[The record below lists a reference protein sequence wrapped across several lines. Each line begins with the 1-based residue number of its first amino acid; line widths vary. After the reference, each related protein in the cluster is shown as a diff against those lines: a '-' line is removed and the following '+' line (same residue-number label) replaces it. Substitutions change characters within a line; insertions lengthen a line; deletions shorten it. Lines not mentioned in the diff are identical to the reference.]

1 MSAPEEKKQQNALQ
15 KTQHYRWKAFEAA
28 IMPIANVFL
37 AICRFIAFIFTT
49 IARFISS
56 NLGMGI
62 IYTLFAGLTAFVSI
76 TGLRVISAQAN
87 IANPNYWPWL
97 YGRLGLEAATDA
109 FRATQQ
115 VAIMPAYMPEGF
127 VFLNTVR
134 NYAMPE
140 GFMLHFFYILLA
152 FAVFRVAVGA
162 MAIIFGKTPSR
173 GGFLGLLGKIDLWI
187 VLPIGI
193 FSLFFF
199 DGFSFMWF
207 PIVSVLPTMLL
218 LSGSAKL
225 DNRPGKAA
233 REEAR
238 TAKIF
243 LIPAFLGLTFMTYI
257 PLTAV
262 FGISLFD
269 WRIPFA
275 PEFTGFSNIT
285 DLFSEGSFFWT
296 SVWYTL
302 VYAFLAVLLGM
313 VYSMVIALLLN
324 RKIPG
329 RTFFRT
335 AVYLPF
341 IIPVVSSMLIFR
353 LIYANNGVINNVINM
368 FGGDRVHFLFDSAT
382 IIPAIAIIAVWA
394 SGNIIVI
401 KIAGISNV
409 PRTYLESA
417 EIDGANAWHRFWK
430 ITIPC
435 MSPIIFYNMLM
446 SLITNMQVVVPSLM
460 LTGGGQSGATVT
472 PAQFRFV
479 AYELYN
485 TAFNFGWLGRAG
497 AVSFM
502 LFVLIGILTAI
513 LFSTSKK
520 WLFYE
525 GGGPA

>member
-1 MSAPEEKKQQNALQ
+1 MGASDTKMQPKTATDTPKAIGILRPVGVLYVLFSAL
-15 KTQHYRWKAFEAA
+15 T
-28 IMPIANVFL
+28 V
-37 AICRFIAFIFTT
+37 FIAVVG
-49 IARFISS
+49 ASGAE
-56 NLGMGI
+56 L
-62 IYTLFAGLTAFVSI
+62 LEGL
-76 TGLRVISAQAN
+76 
-87 IANPNYWPWL
+87 
-97 YGRLGLEAATDA
+97 
-109 FRATQQ
+109 
-115 VAIMPAYMPEGF
+115 MPGGF
-127 VFLNTVR
+127 VFLNAVR
-134 NYAMPE
+134 DYAMPE
-140 GFMLHFFYILLA
+140 SFMPHFFHFLFLYAA
-152 FAVFRVAVGA
+152 FRLAVGC
-162 MAIIFGKTPSR
+162 MVIRFGKTPER
-173 GGFLGLLGKIDLWI
+173 GGLLGLLGKIDLWI
-187 VLPIGI
+187 VIPITV

-199 DGFSFMWF
+199 DGFNFMWF
-207 PIVSVLPTMLL
+207 PVISLALTMLL
-218 LSGSAKL
+218 LHGSAKL
-225 DNRPGKAA
+225 DNRPGIAA
-233 REEAR
+233 RSEAR

-262 FGISLFD
+262 FGISLFE
-269 WRIPFA
+269 WQVPFA
-275 PEFTGFSNIT
+275 PTFTGFTNIIA
-285 DLFSEGSFFWT
+285 LFSPGSFFWT

-302 VYAFLAVLLGM
+302 IYSFLAVFLGL
-313 VYSMVIALLLN
+313 VYSMCIALLLN
-324 RKIPG
+324 RKMPG
-329 RTFFRT
+329 KVFFRT

-341 IIPVVSSMLIFR
+341 IIPVVSSMLVFW
-353 LIYANNGVINNVINM
+353 LIYSPDGVINNIITM
-368 FGGDRVHFLFDSAT
+368 FGGDRIHFLFESTT
-382 IIPAIAIIAVWA
+382 IIPAIAMIAVWA

-497 AVSFM
+497 AISFM
-502 LFVLIGILTAI
+502 LFILIGILTAV
-513 LFSTSKK
+513 LFITSKK

>member
-1 MSAPEEKKQQNALQ
+1 MNTPNEMIQTENKTEVPEKTNLLRTTGLLYFIFSAL
-15 KTQHYRWKAFEAA
+15 T
-28 IMPIANVFL
+28 V
-37 AICRFIAFIFTT
+37 FIAIV
-49 IARFISS
+49 
-56 NLGMGI
+56 G
-62 IYTLFAGLTAFVSI
+62 VS
-76 TGLRVISAQAN
+76 GLRFMSV
-87 IANPNYWPWL
+87 L
-97 YGRLGLEAATDA
+97 
-109 FRATQQ
+109 
-115 VAIMPAYMPEGF
+115 MPSGF
-127 VFLNTVR
+127 VFLNSVR
-134 NYAMPE
+134 SFAMPA
-140 GFMLHFFYILLA
+140 GFMPIFFYILFA
-152 FAVFRVAVGA
+152 FAAYRLVIGLMTILYGNKPEKGA
-162 MAIIFGKTPSR
+162 
-173 GGFLGLLGKIDLWI
+173 FLGLLGKIDLWI
-187 VLPIGI
+187 VIPITV

-207 PIVSVLPTMLL
+207 PVISFTPCMML

-225 DNRPGKAA
+225 DNRPGKAS

-243 LIPAFLGLTFMTYI
+243 LIPAFLGLSFMTYI

-269 WRIPFA
+269 WQIPFA
-275 PEFTGFSNIT
+275 PEFAGFKNLIE
-285 DLFSEGSFFWT
+285 LFSPGSFFWT
-296 SVWYTL
+296 SVWITV
-302 VYAFLAVLLGM
+302 VYAFLAVAMGM

-329 RTFFRT
+329 RVFFRT
-335 AVYLPF
+335 AFYLPF

-353 LIYANNGVINNVINM
+353 LIYSPNGVINNIINM
-368 FGGDRVHFLFDSAT
+368 FGGDRVYFLFDNAT
-382 IIPAIAIIAVWA
+382 IIPAIAVIVVWM

-401 KIAGISNV
+401 KMAGLANI

-446 SLITNMQVVVPSLM
+446 SLISHLQVVIPSLM
-460 LTGGGQSGATVT
+460 LASGGQSGATVI
-472 PAQFRFV
+472 PQSFRFV
-479 AYELYN
+479 AYELYM
-485 TAFNFGWLGRAG
+485 TAFSRGGHIGRAG
-497 AVSFM
+497 AISFA
-502 LFVLIGILTAI
+502 LFILIGVFTIV